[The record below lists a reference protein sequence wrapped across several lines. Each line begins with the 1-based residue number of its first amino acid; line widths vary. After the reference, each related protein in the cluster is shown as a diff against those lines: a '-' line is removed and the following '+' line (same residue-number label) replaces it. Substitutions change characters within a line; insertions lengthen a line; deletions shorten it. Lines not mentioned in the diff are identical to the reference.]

1 MILVLNLIKIVT
13 WPVMWSI
20 QRMFSVH
27 LRRMCIFL
35 LLDGMFCRFLLGPL
49 FSRGSWTVG
58 RVDRNQFTDHY
69 MVHSW
74 EQSLYAFTQCTSGWD
89 SFWVIRHVELDH
101 SIAPQRHF
109 CLWMDA
115 KWRLGWGSAKTRAVF
130 YNMILTSVLLIF
142 LFRILHLSNL
152 THSFLFRCVST
163 VFVLFWY

>member
-1 MILVLNLIKIVT
+1 MILVLNLLKIIT

-20 QRMFSVH
+20 QRMFSMH

-35 LLDGMFCRFLLGPL
+35 LLDGMFYRFLLGPL

-89 SFWVIRHVELDH
+89 SFWVIWHVELDH
-101 SIAPQRHF
+101 SIAPTKA
-109 CLWMDA
+109 L
-115 KWRLGWGSAKTRAVF
+115 L
-130 YNMILTSVLLIF
+130 SVDGCEMTVGVGQCKNKSCF
-142 LFRILHLSNL
+142 LQYDTDISLANIS
-152 THSFLFRCVST
+152 V
-163 VFVLFWY
+163 